1 MGTYRKPNVD
11 LPVSL
16 HDASVTKMTF
26 RAGDKPLSGEL
37 ILYFQDGYRALVE
50 KKWTP
55 TGLGEVI
62 FSGIDWDFSAV
73 RYFDHD
79 LVREI
84 SFGEFQ
90 KDLHESSFEIVDE
103 SYGYNRSVFSGY
115 RYQNVFFKVEME
127 IYHFSETEYRWK
139 EQDHTSG
146 SEEFGE

>member
-1 MGTYRKPNVD
+1 MGHFTHPILEGLSNIPIKDKGDSMGTYRKPNVD

-62 FSGIDWDFSAV
+62 FSGID
-73 RYFDHD
+73 
-79 LVREI
+79 
-84 SFGEFQ
+84 
-90 KDLHESSFEIVDE
+90 
-103 SYGYNRSVFSGY
+103 
-115 RYQNVFFKVEME
+115 
-127 IYHFSETEYRWK
+127 
-139 EQDHTSG
+139 
-146 SEEFGE
+146 